1 MEKYQNIIYMLK
13 NIFVVD
19 LGFPE
24 DMAIS
29 LYKESLQSSG
39 KLGDMKQELR
49 EAFSDKDVSWKEMLL
64 NDDYEVLDF
73 DTEEEAKEFVERVL
87 WEPITNSKPEFK

>member
-1 MEKYQNIIYMLK
+1 MNKYPNIIYVLK
-13 NIFVVD
+13 TIFVVD
-19 LGFPE
+19 FGFPE

-39 KLGDMKQELR
+39 KVDDMKQELT
-49 EAFSDKDVSWKEMLL
+49 EAFSDESISWKEMLL
-64 NDDYEVLDF
+64 NDDYEVLDL

-87 WEPITNSKPEFK
+87 WEPIM